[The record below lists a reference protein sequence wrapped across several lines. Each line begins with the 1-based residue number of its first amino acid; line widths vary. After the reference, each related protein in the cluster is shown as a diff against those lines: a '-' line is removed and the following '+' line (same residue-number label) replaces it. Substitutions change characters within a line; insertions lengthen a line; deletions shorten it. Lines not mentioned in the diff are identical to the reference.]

1 MYHFPER
8 TGSGTAEDDCIGGVR
23 FPAPLLHFVYLDN
36 RILKTDSKKHNY
48 VTVKL
53 GSQSAGWF
61 HFRKEVARMSTYE
74 ILHIVID
81 VAMLIV
87 VIMGI
92 KNNHPANQ

>member
-53 GSQSAGWF
+53 GSRSAGWF
-61 HFRKEVARMSTYE
+61 PLPKGGGERMSTYE

-81 VAMLIV
+81 VAMFIF
-87 VIMGI
+87 VIMGT
-92 KNNHPANQ
+92 KK